1 MVWQIV
7 VQYHQDSVK
16 LRPYFKPATLNRV
29 NNFARRLPKSL
40 AVLSCS
46 DNANIDNKMKSTMD
60 KKLRH
65 LSLVRLTQ
73 GLIKEHKYDRT
84 LIFWIGQRTVS
95 QRDRVQ
101 RQLLI
106 AKMVLIGGISLVI
119 AAVIYFIAANWKGMA
134 YGYKLSL
141 LGGTTLL
148 AYTVGF
154 LLLQRETVI
163 SHLSCIVG
171 CWFFGGQ
178 IALIGQIYNC
188 HADAWQLFA
197 IWMIPATGLAAM
209 FKSIYFPIKSLLLF
223 NLSLWLFLFP
233 SALFGLGFPDLQ
245 LGFVLAAIGNALIFT
260 AASLKPM
267 SWLRP
272 TRYLAYVALLVFTFS
287 LTMLNLVEDNS
298 TSNIWTI
305 LYFLVIPV
313 TIYISVEIKP
323 NQWLCYLSLLVYAIW
338 ILVKSV
344 EFLVTSDGFRN
355 LDELVLVIFFLL
367 GVTWLSLVV
376 FTFWQINQRIKI
388 NLSQE
393 VSDAA

>member
-1 MVWQIV
+1 MS
-7 VQYHQDSVK
+7 QYYQDSVK
-16 LRPYFKPATLNRV
+16 LRPYLNAATLNRV

-65 LSLVRLTQ
+65 LSLVWLTQ
-73 GLIKEHKYDRT
+73 GLIKEHEYN
-84 LIFWIGQRTVS
+84 LILNFLIGQRTVS
-95 QRDRVQ
+95 QPDRVQ

-106 AKMVLIGGISLVI
+106 AKMILIGGISLVI

-141 LGGTTLL
+141 LGGATLL

-178 IALIGQIYNC
+178 IALIGQIYNS

-197 IWMIPATGLAAM
+197 VWMIPATGLAAT

-260 AASLKPM
+260 AVSLKPM

-287 LTMLNLVEDNS
+287 LTMLNLGDDDS

-305 LYFLVIPV
+305 LYFLAIPV
-313 TIYISVEIKP
+313 AIYISVEIKP
-323 NQWLCYLSLLVYAIW
+323 NQWLCYFSLLVYAIL

-344 EFLVTSDGFRN
+344 EFLVTSDWFRN

-388 NLSQE
+388 NLSQK

>member
-1 MVWQIV
+1 M
-7 VQYHQDSVK
+7 
-16 LRPYFKPATLNRV
+16 
-29 NNFARRLPKSL
+29 

-46 DNANIDNKMKSTMD
+46 DNANTDNKMKSTMD

-65 LSLVRLTQ
+65 LSLVWLTQ
-73 GLIKEHKYDRT
+73 GLIKEHEYN
-84 LIFWIGQRTVS
+84 LILNFLIGQRTVS
-95 QRDRVQ
+95 QPDRVQ

-106 AKMVLIGGISLVI
+106 AKMILIGGISLVI

-141 LGGTTLL
+141 LGGATLL

-178 IALIGQIYNC
+178 IALIGQIYNS

-197 IWMIPATGLAAM
+197 VWMIPATGLAAI

-260 AASLKPM
+260 AVSLKPM

-287 LTMLNLVEDNS
+287 LTMLNLGDDDS

-305 LYFLVIPV
+305 LYFLAIPV
-313 TIYISVEIKP
+313 AIYISVEIKP

-344 EFLVTSDGFRN
+344 EFLVTSDWFRN

>member
-46 DNANIDNKMKSTMD
+46 NNANIDNKMKSTMD

-84 LIFWIGQRTVS
+84 LNFWIGQRTVS

>member
-1 MVWQIV
+1 M
-7 VQYHQDSVK
+7 
-16 LRPYFKPATLNRV
+16 
-29 NNFARRLPKSL
+29 

-46 DNANIDNKMKSTMD
+46 DNANTDNKMKSTMD

-65 LSLVRLTQ
+65 LSLVWLTQ
-73 GLIKEHKYDRT
+73 GLIKEHEYN
-84 LIFWIGQRTVS
+84 LILNFLIGQRTVS
-95 QRDRVQ
+95 QPDRVQ

-106 AKMVLIGGISLVI
+106 AKMILIGGISLVI

-141 LGGTTLL
+141 LGGATLL

-178 IALIGQIYNC
+178 IALIGQIYNS

-197 IWMIPATGLAAM
+197 VWMIPATGLAAT

-260 AASLKPM
+260 AVSLKPM

-287 LTMLNLVEDNS
+287 LTMLNLGDDDS

-305 LYFLVIPV
+305 LYFLAIPV
-313 TIYISVEIKP
+313 AIYISVEIKP
-323 NQWLCYLSLLVYAIW
+323 NQWLCYFSLLVYAIW

-344 EFLVTSDGFRN
+344 EFLVTSDWFRN

>member
-1 MVWQIV
+1 
-7 VQYHQDSVK
+7 
-16 LRPYFKPATLNRV
+16 
-29 NNFARRLPKSL
+29 
-40 AVLSCS
+40 
-46 DNANIDNKMKSTMD
+46 
-60 KKLRH
+60 
-65 LSLVRLTQ
+65 
-73 GLIKEHKYDRT
+73 
-84 LIFWIGQRTVS
+84 
-95 QRDRVQ
+95 
-101 RQLLI
+101 
-106 AKMVLIGGISLVI
+106 
-119 AAVIYFIAANWKGMA
+119 
-134 YGYKLSL
+134 
-141 LGGTTLL
+141 
-148 AYTVGF
+148 
-154 LLLQRETVI
+154 
-163 SHLSCIVG
+163 
-171 CWFFGGQ
+171 
-178 IALIGQIYNC
+178 
-188 HADAWQLFA
+188 
-197 IWMIPATGLAAM
+197 M